1 MGAPPEEATEAEV
14 TPKPTSAKEPKNSS
28 NQDMVKKNVPE
39 ENEEDI
45 FDDILDLEED
55 GPTNEAV
62 EADNATKNR
71 ESSKAVDNTNAKS
84 PHDNDEEMDVDDNK
98 VATPEPETEQ
108 NQTSNKDDKA
118 DSPIPDTSES
128 LNKNSEN
135 GKENDIEKVNE
146 EKENIK
152 ENER

>member
-1 MGAPPEEATEAEV
+1 MG
-14 TPKPTSAKEPKNSS
+14 S
-28 NQDMVKKNVPE
+28 E
-39 ENEEDI
+39 ENI

-62 EADNATKNR
+62 EADNATENS

-84 PHDNDEEMDVDDNK
+84 PNDKAEEMEVDDNK

-118 DSPIPDTSES
+118 DSPIPDALES
-128 LNKNSEN
+128 LNKNSNN
-135 GKENDIEKVNE
+135 GEENDQEKVNE
-146 EKENIK
+146 E
-152 ENER
+152 